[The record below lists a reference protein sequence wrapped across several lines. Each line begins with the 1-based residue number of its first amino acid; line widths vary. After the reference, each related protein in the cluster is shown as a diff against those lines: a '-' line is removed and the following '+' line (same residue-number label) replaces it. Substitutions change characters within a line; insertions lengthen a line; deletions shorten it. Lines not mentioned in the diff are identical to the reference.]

1 LKNYWIILTTIPL
14 VGAGLFTV
22 LSLSSVTAAPVAVK
36 TIRTKIFECEN
47 VGEVLLLEET
57 NQVSPGLLS
66 NVSYKSRLI
75 IPGQKAIYEGRS
87 DEFHGGLAHFFE
99 GVSWTDD
106 TGPSN
111 GVKAAGLQTDM
122 NMTSGGLFEEQSF
135 LHLGTEKFKCK
146 EQNGKEALRKPDPR

>member
-1 LKNYWIILTTIPL
+1 MKNYWIILTTIPL

-22 LSLSSVTAAPVAVK
+22 LFLSSVTAAPVAVK
-36 TIRTKIFECEN
+36 TIRTKIFECGS

-75 IPGQKAIYEGRS
+75 IPGQKAIYEGRT

-111 GVKAAGLQTDM
+111 GVKPAGLQTDM
-122 NMTSGGLFEEQSF
+122 NITSGGLFEEQSF
-135 LHLGTEKFKCK
+135 LQLGTEKFKCK
-146 EQNGKEALRKPDPR
+146 EQNGKEVLRKPDPR